1 MITILFFLSIVITFI
16 YTYREIKRLDE
27 TLDKLFCQIETIDE
41 IKPSVYLGQFQAP
54 IKDFKPKKPE
64 TLRPNTVQGR
74 EVESQVFE
82 FDVKK

>member
-1 MITILFFLSIVITFI
+1 MILFFIALAITFI

-27 TLDKLFCQIETIDE
+27 KLDKLFCQIEQFDE
-41 IKPSVYLGQFQAP
+41 IKPSIYPSQFQP
-54 IKDFKPKKPE
+54 LIKDFKPEKPE